1 MGTLDPYP
9 SSSTSN
15 SKKCMNNPMRFSIN
29 KDVIKKAENQD
40 VNSIQRVIEQA
51 KNTFKR
57 NNSLQISA
65 TRERLSTLDDDI
77 MYVNIVY
84 LSSHRSAQHELEK
97 MELSLD
103 TLLGQVSIEVSN
115 SSLENRKIR
124 SLELEIE
131 TKARST
137 LRKSYPFYLRNL
149 ILEPDEDLLSVNI
162 VKPLSADDFNSPIKH
177 LSTKLY
183 KVKRCE
189 NNAVEPKKLS
199 KSKHNDDAD
208 INAFQ
213 ERLRR
218 QRRTE
223 LLEEQLAREHEVPS
237 SNPSDEKLDGG
248 FCVPGSVWCRLFDYQ
263 RKGVKWLWDLHQKG
277 YGGIIGDE
285 MGLGKTIQIIALLAG
300 LHYSNIEDRSY
311 RLYLSTRNLT
321 SEYQQ
326 E

>member
-40 VNSIQRVIEQA
+40 VNSIQRIVAYDHLEFETSVIEQA

-77 MYVNIVY
+77 M
-84 LSSHRSAQHELEK
+84 SAQHELEK

-137 LRKSYPFYLRNL
+137 LQN
-149 ILEPDEDLLSVNI
+149 
-162 VKPLSADDFNSPIKH
+162 PL
-177 LSTKLY
+177 
-183 KVKRCE
+183 C
-189 NNAVEPKKLS
+189 
-199 KSKHNDDAD
+199 
-208 INAFQ
+208 
-213 ERLRR
+213 
-218 QRRTE
+218 
-223 LLEEQLAREHEVPS
+223 
-237 SNPSDEKLDGG
+237 
-248 FCVPGSVWCRLFDYQ
+248 
-263 RKGVKWLWDLHQKG
+263 
-277 YGGIIGDE
+277 
-285 MGLGKTIQIIALLAG
+285 
-300 LHYSNIEDRSY
+300 
-311 RLYLSTRNLT
+311 
-321 SEYQQ
+321 
-326 E
+326 

>member
-40 VNSIQRVIEQA
+40 VNSIQRIVAYDHLEFETSVIEQA

-77 MYVNIVY
+77 M
-84 LSSHRSAQHELEK
+84 SAQHELEK

-131 TKARST
+131 TKMKLIDTLLSRKSALLSKLSSLEKANFISDGNVSIIARS
-137 LRKSYPFYLRNL
+137 
-149 ILEPDEDLLSVNI
+149 
-162 VKPLSADDFNSPIKH
+162 
-177 LSTKLY
+177 
-183 KVKRCE
+183 
-189 NNAVEPKKLS
+189 
-199 KSKHNDDAD
+199 
-208 INAFQ
+208 
-213 ERLRR
+213 
-218 QRRTE
+218 
-223 LLEEQLAREHEVPS
+223 S
-237 SNPSDEKLDGG
+237 SN
-248 FCVPGSVWCRLFDYQ
+248 C
-263 RKGVKWLWDLHQKG
+263 
-277 YGGIIGDE
+277 I
-285 MGLGKTIQIIALLAG
+285 
-300 LHYSNIEDRSY
+300 LHYKIRIYTKTCSQSMFILIILNV
-311 RLYLSTRNLT
+311 
-321 SEYQQ
+321 
-326 E
+326 

>member
-40 VNSIQRVIEQA
+40 VNSIQRIVAYDHLEFETSVIEQA

-131 TKARST
+131 TKMKLIDT
-137 LRKSYPFYLRNL
+137 LLSRKSA
-149 ILEPDEDLLSVNI
+149 LLS
-162 VKPLSADDFNSPIKH
+162 
-177 LSTKLY
+177 
-183 KVKRCE
+183 
-189 NNAVEPKKLS
+189 KLS
-199 KSKHNDDAD
+199 S
-208 INAFQ
+208 
-213 ERLRR
+213 
-218 QRRTE
+218 
-223 LLEEQLAREHEVPS
+223 LEKA
-237 SNPSDEKLDGG
+237 NFISDGN
-248 FCVPGSVWCRLFDYQ
+248 VS
-263 RKGVKWLWDLHQKG
+263 
-277 YGGIIGDE
+277 
-285 MGLGKTIQIIALLAG
+285 
-300 LHYSNIEDRSY
+300 
-311 RLYLSTRNLT
+311 
-321 SEYQQ
+321 SEYFIQVFVTRK
-326 E
+326 

>member
-1 MGTLDPYP
+1 MGTLDSYP

-40 VNSIQRVIEQA
+40 VNSIQR
-51 KNTFKR
+51 
-57 NNSLQISA
+57 
-65 TRERLSTLDDDI
+65 
-77 MYVNIVY
+77 IVAY
-84 LSSHRSAQHELEK
+84 DHLEF
-97 MELSLD
+97 
-103 TLLGQVSIEVSN
+103 
-115 SSLENRKIR
+115 
-124 SLELEIE
+124 E
-131 TKARST
+131 TK
-137 LRKSYPFYLRNL
+137 
-149 ILEPDEDLLSVNI
+149 PDEDLLSVNI
-162 VKPLSADDFNSPIKH
+162 VKPLSTDDFNSPIKH

-183 KVKRCE
+183 KVKRRE
-189 NNAVEPKKLS
+189 NNAVELKKLS

-248 FCVPGSVWCRLFDYQ
+248 FCVPGSIWCRLFDYQ

-321 SEYQQ
+321 SECQQ